1 MSRAIFTLLAVK
13 KKSTFLRKINGK
25 SLRFWKKWSEK
36 ERCNSSLDK
45 VFLSFFFIWII
56 KLFFFFPSPSYTI
69 DRSSD
74 KKRQFRID
82 QNGVVRIQRTLDR
95 EETPRHQVKI
105 LAIDDGKSL
114 KVAFSYLNNDI

>member
-1 MSRAIFTLLAVK
+1 MVSHYV
-13 KKSTFLRKINGK
+13 SG
-25 SLRFWKKWSEK
+25 KKWSEK

-56 KLFFFFPSPSYTI
+56 KFFLFFSYSYTI

-114 KVAFSYLNNDI
+114 EVVFSYLNNDI